1 MECDPD
7 MLRGNT
13 DAILLYLIEEHGS
26 TYGYRLI
33 RDIESRTG
41 GFLKLREGTVYP
53 ALHKLENEGLI
64 RGEWKKLAN
73 GQQRRY
79 YRITAKGRQALG
91 KKVAMLQT
99 FMSAMD
105 LIFKSAGD
113 LSV

>member
-7 MLRGNT
+7 LLRGNT
-13 DAILLYLIEEHGS
+13 EAILLVLIEEHGT

-53 ALHKLENEGLI
+53 ALHKMENEGLI

-79 YRITAKGRQALG
+79 YRITAKGRQTLG
-91 KKVAMLQT
+91 NKVAMLQT
-99 FMSAMD
+99 FMSAMHV
-105 LIFKSAGD
+105 IFKPMSD
-113 LSV
+113 LPV